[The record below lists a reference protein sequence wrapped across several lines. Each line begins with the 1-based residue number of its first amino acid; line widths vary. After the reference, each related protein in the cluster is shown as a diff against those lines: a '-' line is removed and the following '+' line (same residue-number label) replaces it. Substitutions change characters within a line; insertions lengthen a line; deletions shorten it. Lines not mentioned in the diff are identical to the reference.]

1 MVLERSGRWLLVLLS
16 LLVGTWGSSV
26 STADPRAG
34 GSEGLSPTLD
44 AGLSVYSTES
54 PDAALDL
61 WGCGFADAAV
71 RLVEP
76 PAGYAGM
83 SSSLHNQS
91 LPPVPRSVLMVLAGF
106 LCISL
111 VQDRKLWLT
120 AAASILS
127 VSQNGPNVV
136 GAIFS
141 QQRGRGHLRQGAPT
155 HALSPQEERALPHLW
170 QRVLPKLN
178 VPDRERSNGLLAAVH
193 PESYPDHELQS
204 CWASD
209 ISSPE
214 LLCVQ
219 LTFVQLARGPPLLSA
234 KTLSQP
240 FLWRVDARK
249 ALPESGLTSPC
260 WR

>member
-16 LLVGTWGSSV
+16 LLIGTWGSSV
-26 STADPRAG
+26 SMADPRAG

-54 PDAALDL
+54 PDAARDL

-71 RLVEP
+71 RLLEP

-83 SSSLHNQS
+83 SSSSHNQS

-111 VQDRKLWLT
+111 VQDRRLWLT

-127 VSQNGPNVV
+127 VGQNEPNVV

-141 QQRGRGHLRQGAPT
+141 PQRGRGYLPQGTPA
-155 HALSPQEERALPHLW
+155 HMLSPQEERALPHLW
-170 QRVLPKLN
+170 QRILPQRNVLGT
-178 VPDRERSNGLLAAVH
+178 ERSNGLGAVLH
-193 PESYPDHELQS
+193 PKSSLGHEFKPV
-204 CWASD
+204 WASD

-214 LLCVQ
+214 WPCSQ
-219 LTFVQLARGPPLLSA
+219 LTLVQLARGPPLWSTKIPL
-234 KTLSQP
+234 QP
-240 FLWRVDARK
+240 FLWRVGARK
-249 ALPESGLTSPC
+249 ALPESGATSLC